1 MPDDVILWAVYR
13 PSREFPRS
21 YCVRR
26 WNARTLECIDN
37 NLPLCI
43 APTLE
48 GARSVIPPGMVRVVR
63 AADDDPAIEESWV

>member
-1 MPDDVILWAVYR
+1 MPDEVILWAVYR

-21 YCVRR
+21 YVVRR
-26 WNARTLECIDN
+26 WEARTLKCIDN

-48 GARSVIPPGMVRVVR
+48 GARSVIPPGAVRVER
-63 AADDDPAIEESWV
+63 DPNDDPAIEESWL